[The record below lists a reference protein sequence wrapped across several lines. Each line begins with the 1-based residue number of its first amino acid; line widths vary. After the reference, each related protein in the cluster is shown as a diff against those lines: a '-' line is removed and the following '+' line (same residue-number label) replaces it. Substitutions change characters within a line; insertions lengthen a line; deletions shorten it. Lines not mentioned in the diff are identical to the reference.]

1 VGDAN
6 AAVTT
11 TRNSAFF
18 SVAKS
23 ASTKNRIHLS
33 VAKSRGFLNDVRN
46 TASAFA
52 GTYPALRGD
61 SMGSRLAYSVTES
74 CVAAGIGRTNLYELI
89 TRGEIRAKKVG
100 RRTLILADDL
110 RQWLE
115 ALPQI
120 APRKMP
126 DVTRP
131 TQAALPASSSANC
144 KTGKEL

>member
-1 VGDAN
+1 MD
-6 AAVTT
+6 
-11 TRNSAFF
+11 
-18 SVAKS
+18 
-23 ASTKNRIHLS
+23 
-33 VAKSRGFLNDVRN
+33 
-46 TASAFA
+46 
-52 GTYPALRGD
+52 
-61 SMGSRLAYSVTES
+61 SRLAYSVTES

-120 APRKMP
+120 TPRKMF
-126 DVTRP
+126 DVRRP
-131 TQAALPASSSANC
+131 AKAALPASSSAKC